1 MNVLSIAVNVV
12 SSDDCRGKWTPDSC
26 CFIVG
31 NCVVNYLRINDIA
44 QGDTTSCQA
53 GCVIDD
59 KVVKDT
65 NVPLISR
72 TIVQSIDAPQRN
84 TAAIGCTS

>member
-31 NCVVNYLRINDIA
+31 NCVVTDDSSYTDSYIIVGENIVLND
-44 QGDTTSCQA
+44 
-53 GCVIDD
+53 
-59 KVVKDT
+59 
-65 NVPLISR
+65 
-72 TIVQSIDAPQRN
+72 
-84 TAAIGCTS
+84 